1 MEKSDKNPYRKIAES
16 FIKAFEDSDEIELD
30 SIEIA
35 IDKLELLLSSI
46 TRQIITPTIMPPQIV
61 KPIEVPKVKFEK
73 PKMVWP
79 GKIIEVEIG
88 ATRSMGGTRDKTYI
102 IGGEKAPSF
111 YFFEKPEIVM
121 PHKPIFAL
129 DIFDM
134 KISLPKAVRMFY
146 GEDVLN
152 DPAEWARIAIEKF
165 NADMITL
172 HLVSTDPNVKNT
184 SPSEAAKIVENVL
197 QAVKVPICVG
207 GSGNPE
213 KDVEVFSKISEIAEG
228 ERILIN
234 SLNLDMDLKKVL
246 EPIKKYGHVVIDFSP
261 MDLDKARQLNRK
273 VYDYLPKNMIVIDMN
288 CAGIGYGL
296 EYGYTATQRARL
308 AALRGDEELQHPLV
322 AGVSNAWA
330 AREAWLKMDPLWG
343 PKEIRGPIW
352 ELLTGL
358 CMLLAGADYF
368 MTVCPTTPS
377 TLKEFVEYIY
387 GEKVFS
393 KEELY
398 NWVSA
403 KIG

>member
-1 MEKSDKNPYRKIAES
+1 MQDNRNPYRKIAEN
-16 FIKAFEDSDEIELD
+16 FIKIFEDSDEIELK
-30 SIEIA
+30 SVEIA
-35 IDKLELLLSSI
+35 INKLELLLSSASKQVI
-46 TRQIITPTIMPPQIV
+46 TQALMPTQIV
-61 KPIEVPKVKFEK
+61 KPIELPKVKFEL
-73 PKMVWP
+73 PKMAWP
-79 GKIIEVEIG
+79 GKIVEVEIG
-88 ATRSMGGTRDKTYI
+88 ATRNMGGTRDRTYI

-111 YFFEKPEIVM
+111 YFFEKPELVM
-121 PHKPIFAL
+121 PHRPIFAL
-129 DIFDM
+129 DVFDM
-134 KISLPKAVRMFY
+134 KISLPKAVKMFY
-146 GEDVLN
+146 GEDILN
-152 DPAEWARIAIEKF
+152 DPAEWAKVAIEKF
-165 NADMITL
+165 GADMITL
-172 HLVSTDPNVKNT
+172 HLVSTDPNIKDT
-184 SPSEAAKIVENVL
+184 SPSEAAKTVENVL
-197 QAVKVPICVG
+197 QAVKTPICVG

-213 KDVEVFSKISEIAEG
+213 KDVEVFSKIAEIAEG

-234 SLNLDMDLKKVL
+234 SLNLDMDLPKVL
-246 EPIKKYGHVVIDFSP
+246 ESIKKYGHVVIDFSP

-273 VYDYLPKNMIVIDMN
+273 VYDYLPKNMIAVDMN

-377 TLKEFVEYIY
+377 TLKEFVNYIFK
-387 GEKVFS
+387 EKEIPE
-393 KEELY
+393 EELY
-398 NWVSA
+398 DWVSA
-403 KIG
+403 KIR